1 MFTWIIARTYSGLLY
16 VGQRADMPGYLAGF
30 VCDDFGNLIL
40 RYEWKQQ

>member
-1 MFTWIIARTYSGLLY
+1 MWTFKRVLSGLY
-16 VGQRADMPGYLAGF
+16 VGQHPDYPGYLAGF